1 MGKDRK
7 PRQESQHCSM
17 RMPLFSF
24 LTTRRGKEVLHI
36 NVRNDILLPLEE
48 VNEWSGQFG
57 PGVKQASGC
66 IW

>member
-7 PRQESQHCSM
+7 PRQERQHCSIQV
-17 RMPLFSF
+17 PLFSF
-24 LTTRRGKEVLHI
+24 LATRRGKEALHI